1 MVVGLKIIV
10 FSVGMF
16 TYAAGT
22 RVLENQYLLLWGY
35 STAPSCPC
43 GHNTWQ
49 AVKAWFKFCKSHIP
63 IVALNL
69 HNERTHTHE
78 ITWQPIWI
86 GTCRDAEQG
95 LQGFTTAKGPSW
107 EYGAKDQDRGRED
120 ESRLDN
126 ENSNY
131 ILFQRFKN
139 WHLFNWLILD
149 SPIWC
154 LIVNSSILNCA
165 KLYSS
170 WMGYRQSV
178 SFLVF
183 VISFSNCIFNII
195 VNGSHHDSGSHD
207 QSWPGGM

>member
-1 MVVGLKIIV
+1 MSSLSVCSLTRPGLECLRINTYFCGDTAQPLHARVDIIHGRQ
-10 FSVGMF
+10 SKHD
-16 TYAAGT
+16 
-22 RVLENQYLLLWGY
+22 L
-35 STAPSCPC
+35 
-43 GHNTWQ
+43 
-49 AVKAWFKFCKSHIP
+49 KFCKSHIP
-63 IVALNL
+63 IVTLNL
-69 HNERTHTHE
+69 HNEWTHTHE
-78 ITWQPIWI
+78 ITRQPIWI

-131 ILFQRFKN
+131 KLFCFSGSRTD
-139 WHLFNWLILD
+139 I
-149 SPIWC
+149 C

-170 WMGYRQSV
+170 RMGYRRSV
-178 SFLVF
+178 LFLVF
-183 VISFSNCIFNII
+183 VIGFSNCIWNII
-195 VNGSHHDSGSHD
+195 LNGSHHDSGSHD

>member
-1 MVVGLKIIV
+1 MSSLSVCSLTRPGLECLRINTYFCGDTAQPLHARVDIIHGRQ
-10 FSVGMF
+10 SKHD
-16 TYAAGT
+16 
-22 RVLENQYLLLWGY
+22 L
-35 STAPSCPC
+35 
-43 GHNTWQ
+43 
-49 AVKAWFKFCKSHIP
+49 KFCKSHIP
-63 IVALNL
+63 IVTLNL
-69 HNERTHTHE
+69 HNEWTHTHE

-131 ILFQRFKN
+131 ILFQQFKN

-170 WMGYRQSV
+170 WMGYRRSV
-178 SFLVF
+178 SFLVI